1 MCDSALTW
9 TLGRH
14 LLRLFGG
21 PEENGLTGGAAAP
34 HADALNVHYVLRV
47 LIQIPEY
54 ARARGGVHLLDEP
67 QHADV
72 LLLQE
77 KKGHGKVIIRAQK
90 RTACPTV
97 PGRGDW
103 SRGKKKI
110 TRDIF
115 KLLNLDFDVTGL

>member
-77 KKGHGKVIIRAQK
+77 KKGHGKVIIRARK
-90 RTACPTV
+90 RAACPTV

-103 SRGKKKI
+103 SRAEKKNN
-110 TRDIF
+110 TRYFQTF
-115 KLLNLDFDVTGL
+115 KFRF